1 MASVGL
7 EPSFFWLT
15 DRRLRPLGHIHLLI
29 KIGKKLLIH
38 CFESYHQSLLKLQAK
53 ALILNDANHVYNR
66 FWPLFLAFQRVLLK
80 DRFHDFYK
88 LFPIFYILPS
98 YQNISETENN
108 SDKHWLIFL
117 EVFYNCFTIP
127 RFQDNFYK
135 KVCLSSIYTFPL

>member
-1 MASVGL
+1 MPGL
-7 EPSFFWLT
+7 ELVIIWLPA
-15 DRRLRPLGHIHLLI
+15 RCPRPLGHINLI
-29 KIGKKLLIH
+29 GGKRGKPKIYYS
-38 CFESYHQSLLKLQAK
+38 ESYHQSLLKLQAK

-108 SDKHWLIFL
+108 SDKHWLTFL
-117 EVFYNCFTIP
+117 EVFYNCFPIP

-135 KVCLSSIYTFPL
+135 

>member
-1 MASVGL
+1 MPSPWL
-7 EPSFFWLT
+7 ELPIIWLPA
-15 DRRLRPLGHIHLLI
+15 RRLRPLGLIHLLMNMVEI
-29 KIGKKLLIH
+29 TFNTVLWKLPSKFVEI
-38 CFESYHQSLLKLQAK
+38 QAK

-66 FWPLFLAFQRVLLK
+66 FWALFLAFQRVLLK

-135 KVCLSSIYTFPL
+135 KVCVSSIYTFPL